1 MPNRVNNS
9 SVYVNS
15 TLSFAAA
22 FLLMHFLNEYTTAL
36 VASFYGLKPI
46 MYIHSIK
53 YSAYDM
59 WTPYNVKRTFIAS
72 GLVNLIM
79 GIFFFRIFLSQKE
92 KNKWYRIFF
101 LWCSV
106 TGIIMFLGKL
116 VSVPFYEF
124 KPDPPGHIA
133 FGVVAAYKYMGVSIK
148 WMITAFSILLTIGS
162 GLFFTYQFLR
172 NAESK
177 DQLKKGE
184 FRRKFIFQVVLLPFL
199 IGMFLVGATNFPS
212 NLPTLMIYFFVG
224 FILIVSSLM
233 FSSRTIKVLLHKDE
247 PQKFSYFAIGMLL
260 VLVVFYKTLY
270 ERGIGC
276 KGYLDFLLCCNCS
289 G

>member
-1 MPNRVNNS
+1 MNS
-9 SVYVNS
+9 SLTINS
-15 TLSFAAA
+15 IVSFAVA
-22 FLLMHFLNEYTTAL
+22 FLLLHFINEYSTAFA
-36 VASFYGLKPI
+36 ASYFGLKPI
-46 MYIHSIK
+46 MYVHSIK

-59 WTPYNVKRTFIAS
+59 WTPYNVKRVFLIS
-72 GLVNLIM
+72 GIMNLVLGI
-79 GIFFFRIFLSQKE
+79 IFFRLFLSVKE

-106 TGIIMFLGKL
+106 VGLIMFLGKL
-116 VSVPFYEF
+116 LAVPFYEF

-133 FGVVAAYKYMGVSIK
+133 FGVVAAYKYLGLSVK
-148 WMITAFSILLTIGS
+148 WMIAGFSILLMIAG

-184 FRRKFIFQVVLLPFL
+184 FRRNFILKAILIPYLLGMVL
-199 IGMFLVGATNFPS
+199 VAATNFP
-212 NLPTLMIYFFVG
+212 NNIKTLIIYFFVG
-224 FILIVSSLM
+224 LLIIISSLI

-247 PQKFSYFAIGMLL
+247 PQKLSYIGIGMLG
-260 VLVVFYKTLY
+260 VLIVFYLTLY
-270 ERGIGC
+270 SKGIGC
-276 KGYLDFLLCCNCS
+276 KGYFDFLMCCDCK

>member
-1 MPNRVNNS
+1 MNS
-9 SVYVNS
+9 SLTINS
-15 TLSFAAA
+15 IVSFAVA
-22 FLLMHFLNEYTTAL
+22 FLLLHFINEYSTAFA
-36 VASFYGLKPI
+36 ASYFGLKPI
-46 MYIHSIK
+46 MYVHSIK

-59 WTPYNVKRTFIAS
+59 WTPYNVKRVFLIS
-72 GLVNLIM
+72 GIMNLVLGI
-79 GIFFFRIFLSQKE
+79 IFFRLFLSVKE

-106 TGIIMFLGKL
+106 VGLIMFLGKL
-116 VSVPFYEF
+116 LAVPFYEF

-133 FGVVAAYKYMGVSIK
+133 FGVVAAYKYLGLSVK
-148 WMITAFSILLTIGS
+148 WMIAGFSILLMIAG

-184 FRRKFIFQVVLLPFL
+184 FRRNFILKVILIPYLLGMVL
-199 IGMFLVGATNFPS
+199 VAATNFP
-212 NLPTLMIYFFVG
+212 NNIKTLIIYFFVG
-224 FILIVSSLM
+224 LLIIISSLI

-247 PQKFSYFAIGMLL
+247 PQKLSYIGIGMLG
-260 VLVVFYKTLY
+260 VLIVFYLTFYAK
-270 ERGIGC
+270 GIGC
-276 KGYLDFLLCCNCS
+276 KGYFDFLMCCNCK

>member
-1 MPNRVNNS
+1 MNS
-9 SVYVNS
+9 SLTINS
-15 TLSFAAA
+15 IVSFAAA
-22 FLLMHFLNEYTTAL
+22 FLLLHFINEYSTAFA
-36 VASFYGLKPI
+36 ASYFGLKPI
-46 MYIHSIK
+46 MYVHSIK

-59 WTPYNVKRTFIAS
+59 WTPYNVKRVFLIS
-72 GLVNLIM
+72 GIMNLVLGI
-79 GIFFFRIFLSQKE
+79 IFFRLFLSVKE

-106 TGIIMFLGKL
+106 VGLIMFLGKL
-116 VSVPFYEF
+116 LAVPFYEF

-133 FGVVAAYKYMGVSIK
+133 FGVVAAYKYLGLSVK
-148 WMITAFSILLTIGS
+148 WMIAGFSILLMIAG

-184 FRRKFIFQVVLLPFL
+184 FRRNFILKVILIPYLAGMAVVA
-199 IGMFLVGATNFPS
+199 ATNFPN
-212 NLPTLMIYFFVG
+212 NLKTLMIYFFVG
-224 FILIVSSLM
+224 LVIIMSSLI

-247 PQKFSYFAIGMLL
+247 PQQLSYFGLGMLG
-260 VLVVFYKTLY
+260 VLILCYFTFYAK
-270 ERGIGC
+270 GIGC
-276 KGYLDFLLCCNCS
+276 KGYFDFLMCCDCS